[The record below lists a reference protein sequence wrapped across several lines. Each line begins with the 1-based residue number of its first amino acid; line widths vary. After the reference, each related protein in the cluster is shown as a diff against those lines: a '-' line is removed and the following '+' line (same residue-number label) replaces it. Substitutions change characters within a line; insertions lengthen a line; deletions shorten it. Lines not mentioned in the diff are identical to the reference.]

1 MKIKPRCFECL
12 LSRVEFES
20 RLSTDDRER
29 IERVTSACRALLR
42 EKFSPDQPA
51 PRIASTIHRLAYQL
65 LDDPDPYAGL
75 KASCNAQAIQAAERI
90 GPTLHTLRDHII
102 ASVIA
107 NTFDY
112 GVQSHEVTDDFL
124 RYYQEKMKD
133 GLAIDDIDGIAQ
145 RTARIVYFT
154 DNCGEIVMD
163 ALLIRCLKERGSR
176 VTLAVKGAPILNDAT
191 CEDARL
197 LGLDRV
203 VDRLTTTG
211 SGDIGVTL
219 EKAPEDL
226 ADALQEA
233 TLVIAKGMANY
244 ESLTE
249 YADLPPTAY
258 LMAVKCDTI
267 AESVGVPR
275 GSLVA
280 MLVP

>member
-20 RLSTDDRER
+20 RLSTGDQER
-29 IERVTSACRALLR
+29 IEQVTSACRTLLR
-42 EKFSPDQPA
+42 DKFSPDQPA
-51 PRIASTIHRLAYQL
+51 PRIASTIHRLAYRL

-75 KASCNAQAIQAAERI
+75 KASCNDQAMRATEHIE
-90 GPTLHTLRDHII
+90 PTLHTLRDHIL
-102 ASVIA
+102 ACVIA

-112 GVQSHEVTDDFL
+112 GVQSHDVTNDFIH
-124 RYYQEKMKD
+124 YYKEKVKD
-133 GLAIDDIDGIAQ
+133 GLAIDHTEMIAR

-163 ALLIRCLKERGSR
+163 ALLIRHLKELGSQ

-197 LGLDRV
+197 LALERL

-219 EKAPEDL
+219 EKAPADL
-226 ADALQEA
+226 VDALQEA
-233 TLVIAKGMANY
+233 TLIIAKGMANY

-249 YADLPPTAY
+249 YADLPPIAY

-267 AESVGVPR
+267 AESVGVPK

-280 MLVP
+280 MLAL